1 MNRFLYKFFLV
12 CLLIVSTTRPS
23 IAQPFSGD
31 IAAFK
36 KQDSVSFPPKKA
48 ILFIGS
54 SSFTMWKDVNE
65 YFPGYKIINRG
76 FGGSTFPDV
85 IRYTDDILFP
95 YEPRQVVIYCGE
107 NDLAFSDTVTATTVF
122 QRFEKLFSMIR
133 NRLPKSSIVY
143 VSIKPSP
150 SRENLLPKMREA
162 NGLIRNFL
170 KKKKRTAFV
179 DVYPE
184 MINDEGKPRPELF
197 IADKLHM
204 NKEGYLIWQKAIKPY
219 LLNIKYK
226 K

>member
-1 MNRFLYKFFLV
+1 MRRFLYRSFFV
-12 CLLIVSTTRPS
+12 WVLIASNALS
-23 IAQPFSGD
+23 LWAQPFAGD

-36 KQDSVSFPPKKA
+36 KQDSLLFPPKKA

-76 FGGSTFPDV
+76 FGGSSLTDV

-95 YEPRQVVIYCGE
+95 YQPKQVVIYCGE
-107 NDLAFSDTVTATTVF
+107 NDLAFSDSVTSQIVF
-122 QRFEKLFSMIR
+122 QRFEKLFGMIR
-133 NRLPKSSIVY
+133 NRLPHASVLYI
-143 VSIKPSP
+143 SIKPSP
-150 SRENLLPKMREA
+150 SRQNLLTKMREA
-162 NGLIRNFL
+162 NQLIKDFL

-179 DVYPE
+179 DIYPD

-197 IADKLHM
+197 IQDQLHM

-219 LLNIKYK
+219 LLNIKL
-226 K
+226 